1 MRVSVCVHKIHRTNA
16 PSQKRAITRA
26 ENEFY
31 ELNLEK
37 KKVTVCYV
45 PAAQYPSLYK
55 TVAPRR
61 TLVCT
66 GACKYMPPREKKKK
80 KMKSITSN
88 HKPS

>member
-37 KKVTVCYV
+37 KKSQYVT
-45 PAAQYPSLYK
+45 YPLLSIHRCTRLWLH
-55 TVAPRR
+55 VAPSYVQERVNIYAPTR
-61 TLVCT
+61 
-66 GACKYMPPREKKKK
+66 KKKK
-80 KMKSITSN
+80 TM
-88 HKPS
+88 